1 MKTKF
6 TFLTLICAII
16 STSTSLAAEK
26 GCSANYSS
34 LVLDERTGDILYG
47 KRSDEQF
54 YPASLVKVMTLYLT
68 FEALEKNQLTMDKEL
83 TISELGEEISR
94 VNKTNTLR
102 LKVGNKIT
110 VRDAIYSVIVKSF
123 NEAAVTLAET
133 VGGNEWNFVRLMN
146 EKAAELGMI
155 NTSFRNAS
163 GLHAEGQYTTSYDLA
178 RLAIAIK
185 RDFPQYYHLFA
196 LKEFKYRGT
205 KYETHNHVLVD
216 YKGAEGMKTGFTKA
230 SGFNLITSA
239 KRQDRRIISVLLGC
253 ATQQRRDKLTKEL
266 LNESFE
272 NLEKPKIYPQLEA
285 KLSKAFNY
293 DVKEEGAANRGE
305 ICEPL
310 VVIP

>member
-6 TFLTLICAII
+6 TFLTLICII
-16 STSTSLAAEK
+16 LSTSSSLAAEK

-34 LVLDERTGDILYG
+34 LVLDEGTGDILYG

-54 YPASLVKVMTLYLT
+54 YPASLVKIMTLYLT
-68 FEALEKNQLTMDKEL
+68 FEALDKNQLTMDKEL
-83 TISELGEEISR
+83 TISDLGEEISR
-94 VNKTNTLR
+94 VNKVNSLH

-123 NEAAVTLAET
+123 NEAAVTLAEA

-155 NTSFRNAS
+155 HTSFRNAS

-185 RDFPQYYHLFA
+185 HDFPGYYHLFA
-196 LKEFKYRGT
+196 LKEFKYRDT

-266 LNESFE
+266 LNESFK
-272 NLEKPKIYPQLEA
+272 NLEKSKIHPQLEE
-285 KLSKAFNY
+285 KLSKTFDYNL
-293 DVKEEGAANRGE
+293 KEESGANRGE

-310 VVIP
+310 VK

>member
-6 TFLTLICAII
+6 TFLTLICVVLCA
-16 STSTSLAAEK
+16 TPSLATEK

-34 LVLDERTGDILYG
+34 LVLDEGTGDILYG

-94 VNKTNTLR
+94 VNKTNSLH

-123 NEAAVTLAET
+123 NEAAVTLAEE

-146 EKAAELGMI
+146 EKASDLGMI

-185 RDFPQYYHLFA
+185 HDFPQYYHLFA

-205 KYETHNHVLVD
+205 KYKTHNHVLID

-239 KRQDRRIISVLLGC
+239 KRQDRRIISILLGC

-272 NLEKPKIYPQLEA
+272 NLEKSKINPKLGV
-285 KLSKAFNY
+285 KLSKAFDY
-293 DVKEEGAANRGE
+293 DVKEEGDVSRGE

-310 VVIP
+310 IK

>member
-6 TFLTLICAII
+6 TFLTLICAIL

-34 LVLDERTGDILYG
+34 LVLDEGTGDILYG

-83 TISELGEEISR
+83 IISELGEEISR

-123 NEAAVTLAET
+123 NEAAVTLAEA

-155 NTSFRNAS
+155 HTSFRNAS

-185 RDFPQYYHLFA
+185 HDFPQYYHLFA

-253 ATQQRRDKLTKEL
+253 STQQRRDKLTKEL

-272 NLEKPKIYPQLEA
+272 NLEKPKIHPQIEA

-293 DVKEEGAANRGE
+293 DVKEESGANRGE
-305 ICEPL
+305 VCEPL
-310 VVIP
+310 IK

>member
-6 TFLTLICAII
+6 TFLTLICAIFVA
-16 STSTSLAAEK
+16 SASLAAEK

-34 LVLDERTGDILYG
+34 LVLDEGTGDILYE

-68 FEALEKNQLTMDKEL
+68 FEALEKLQLTMDKEL
-83 TISELGEEISR
+83 TISEFGEEISR

-123 NEAAVTLAET
+123 NEAAVTLAEE

-146 EKAAELGMI
+146 EKASELGMI

-185 RDFPQYYHLFA
+185 HDFPQYYRLFA
-196 LKEFKYRGT
+196 LKEFKYRDT
-205 KYETHNHVLVD
+205 KYKTHNHVLID
-216 YKGAEGMKTGFTKA
+216 YKGAEGMKTGFTNA

-239 KRQDRRIISVLLGC
+239 KRQDRRIISILLGC

-272 NLEKPKIYPQLEA
+272 NLEKPKIHPQLEA

-293 DVKEEGAANRGE
+293 DVKEESGANRGE
-305 ICEPL
+305 VCEPL
-310 VVIP
+310 IK